1 MRDPRLHGFYAAAIV
16 LAFSLSLLSTSALAT
31 SREQVIYAFSL
42 GYSDCSQLFTASLI
56 ADKSGNLYGTT
67 TGGGAY
73 GGGCIFKLSPN
84 PDGSW
89 SATVLYSFS
98 GLEGIPDAALVFD
111 NAGNLYG
118 TGHGGLYGSG
128 AGVAFELSP
137 SPSGTWT
144 LAVLYNF
151 GNGDDGSDPVS
162 ELVFDAAGNLYGTTE
177 FGGVH
182 RGGTVF
188 KLSPSPNGWTETV
201 LHSFWGKIQGP
212 SPCAPV
218 GGVVM
223 DSVGNLYGVT
233 GYGGNN
239 GGFGAAYE
247 LVLKNG
253 VYKERTIHNFDGYDG
268 EDPSSTLVMDSNG
281 NLYGTTS
288 VGGSR
293 QDICPYV
300 GCGTV
305 FELTK
310 DRGGKWTE
318 TVLYSLGDNGVS
330 ALGPVAFDSAGNLY
344 AAAQFGGLEG
354 QGSVF
359 RLTPRRDGSWRETAL
374 HLFHYYDR
382 HYRTGRDGQ
391 APYAGVIV
399 YEGQLFGTTSSGG
412 IHDEGT
418 VFSIRLAHP

>member
-1 MRDPRLHGFYAAAIV
+1 MRDPRLHEFYAAAIV

-31 SREQVIYAFSL
+31 SREQVIYAFTNCTDAISP
-42 GYSDCSQLFTASLI
+42 LI
-56 ADKSGNLYGTT
+56 PDGSGNLYGTAS
-67 TGGGAY
+67 GGGAY
-73 GGGCIFKLSPN
+73 QHGCVFELSPN
-84 PDGSW
+84 ADGSW
-89 SATVLYSFS
+89 TETLLYSFS
-98 GLEGIPDAALVFD
+98 GNDGEFPSASLVFD
-111 NAGNLYG
+111 KVGNLYG
-118 TGHGGLYGSG
+118 TAGGGLYAGGS
-128 AGVAFELSP
+128 VVFELSP
-137 SPSGTWT
+137 SPGGTWT
-144 LAVLYNF
+144 ETVLYNF
-151 GNGDDGSDPVS
+151 GNGNDGSGSVS
-162 ELVFDAAGNLYGTTE
+162 ELVFDSAGNLYGTTNT
-177 FGGVH
+177 GGAH

-188 KLSPSPNGWTETV
+188 RLSPSPNGWTETV

-268 EDPSSTLVMDSNG
+268 EEPSSTLVMDSNG

-354 QGSVF
+354 QGSIF
-359 RLTPRRDGSWRETAL
+359 KLSPRPDGTWTEHVL
-374 HLFHYYDR
+374 HLFHYHNA
-382 HYRTGRDGQ
+382 HYHYGKDGMN
-391 APYAGVIV
+391 PYAGVIV
-399 YEGQLFGTTSSGG
+399 QGANLFGTTASGG